1 MAAKKTQIQY
11 GRNRLAIEQTIE
23 ALRTAGRLEKVDNA
37 RIAICQSLAD
47 SVDSDPSNAS
57 LWREYR
63 AAESALRAANDQ
75 TQDEFTTLL
84 ASLSAEVGT
93 ESTNRS

>member
-1 MAAKKTQIQY
+1 MAAKKTQIQR
-11 GRNRLAIEQTIE
+11 GRNRLAIEQTID
-23 ALRTAGRLEKVDNA
+23 ALRTAGRLESVDNA

-47 SVDSDPSNAS
+47 SVDSDPNNAS

-63 AAESALRAANDQ
+63 AAEAALRAANDQ
-75 TQDEFTTLL
+75 TQDEFTSLL

-93 ESTNRS
+93 KTQT